1 MSSNLLIRLLMCGE
15 SGVGKTAL
23 VLRFDTN
30 EFTHNYTSTIGVDY
44 RSTLVNLEGKAVNV
58 QIWDTAGQERF
69 ASLTSQFF
77 NKADGVVLCF
87 DCSSR
92 PSFERVQRWFEDLK
106 TKKNIGVEVNV
117 ILCCAKCDLGEE
129 RVISEEEGSAL
140 SSSWGIPYM
149 ETSAKTGYGVKEMFL
164 SLARQA
170 SARKYKNGAVQA
182 PGRDEI
188 SILRPPPAE
197 SEPDGC
203 C

>member
-1 MSSNLLIRLLMCGE
+1 MCGE

-44 RSTLVNLEGKAVNV
+44 RSTLVNLDGKAVSV

-77 NKADGVVLCF
+77 NKADGVVLCY

-92 PSFERVQRWFEDLK
+92 TSFERVQRWFEDLK
-106 TKKNIGVEVNV
+106 TKKNVGVDVNV
-117 ILCCAKCDLGEE
+117 TLCCAKCDLGSE
-129 RVISEEEGSAL
+129 RVITEEEGVSL
-140 SSSWGIPYM
+140 SNLWGVSYA
-149 ETSAKTGYGVKEMFL
+149 ESSAKEGLGVKEMFMN
-164 SLARQA
+164 LAREA
-170 SARKYKNGAVQA
+170 AARKYKHGHTSLNQVS
-182 PGRDEI
+182 DVTL
-188 SILRPPPAE
+188 LRPSAQQE
-197 SEPDGC
+197 EDAC